1 MQTSTIHTTTTL
13 TKDGFFVPAG
23 ASRKARFGKK
33 PKRRIFKLE
42 GIQLKFISTGFL
54 QRMKSS
60 NKKPVLRRALTGF
73 VFVSGLLVYT
83 HSEACECGMDIAYQV
98 QPGDSPS
105 KLASYYQELSWQ
117 RVLDVNQ
124 DKLNKKGQLVAGTVI
139 TLPPAEKLKVNGSN
153 YITQHQVDPDSL
165 YIPASQEPAV
175 TPTASPMIQQQAQ
188 QPIASPVNATKKTIL
203 DVSIKKGET
212 VSELAA
218 FYNATLQDIA
228 AANPG
233 LNLNKVRANQI
244 IKIPSDVTVVVAIC
258 LGAGDDTVAFS
269 PLNGGETLELIPSR
283 QGIDYTNEYY
293 NKIVEISYTGDTL
306 IGIR

>member
-1 MQTSTIHTTTTL
+1 
-13 TKDGFFVPAG
+13 
-23 ASRKARFGKK
+23 
-33 PKRRIFKLE
+33 
-42 GIQLKFISTGFL
+42 
-54 QRMKSS
+54 
-60 NKKPVLRRALTGF
+60 
-73 VFVSGLLVYT
+73 
-83 HSEACECGMDIAYQV
+83 
-98 QPGDSPS
+98 
-105 KLASYYQELSWQ
+105 
-117 RVLDVNQ
+117 
-124 DKLNKKGQLVAGTVI
+124 
-139 TLPPAEKLKVNGSN
+139 
-153 YITQHQVDPDSL
+153 
-165 YIPASQEPAV
+165 
-175 TPTASPMIQQQAQ
+175 MIQQQAQ

-212 VSELAA
+212 VSELAS

-258 LGAGDDTVAFS
+258 LGAGDNAVAFS